1 MTPVA
6 VLAGGVGGAR
16 MAAGLA
22 AAVDDPAGLAGIV
35 NTGDDEE
42 FFGLHVSP
50 DLDTV
55 MYTLAGLVNPE
66 TGWGVAGD
74 TGHCLEALA
83 RYGEPTWF
91 YLGDRDLA
99 THILRTWWLRSGH
112 TLSQVTARLAR
123 RLGVQARI
131 LPMSDD
137 PVRTRVTVE
146 LDGSLQEVAFQTY
159 FVRHRAAPPVRQVRF
174 EGIERARP
182 APGVLEALREAE
194 AVVIA
199 PSNPIVSVGP
209 ILALP
214 GVREALAGRRRRV
227 AVSPLVAG
235 RTFKGPAADMMRSL
249 GLRPDAAGVAALYR
263 GLVDAFIIDPA
274 DEDLAPAI
282 EAMGIR
288 PVIAPIGL
296 QTEAERRQLA
306 GLVWRVAVEGG

>member
-1 MTPVA
+1 MTRVA

-22 AAVDDPAGLAGIV
+22 AALDEPEALTVVV

-55 MYTLAGLVNPE
+55 MYTLAGVVNPQ
-66 TGWGVAGD
+66 TGWGLEGD
-74 TGHCLEALA
+74 TAHCLEALA

-99 THILRTWWLRSGH
+99 THILRTWWLRSGR
-112 TLSQVTARLAR
+112 TLSQVTAELAR
-123 RLGVQARI
+123 RLGVRARI

-146 LDGSLQEVAFQTY
+146 LDGQEQELAFQAY
-159 FVRHRAAPPVRQVRF
+159 FVRYRATPPVRRVRF
-174 EGIERARP
+174 EGVERARP
-182 APGVLEALREAE
+182 AAGVVEALQDARV
-194 AVVIA
+194 VVIA
-199 PSNPIVSVGP
+199 PSNPIVSIGP

-214 GVREALAGRRRRV
+214 GVREALAGRRGRV

-235 RTFKGPAADMMRSL
+235 RTFKGPAAEMMRSL
-249 GLRPDAAGVAALYR
+249 GLRPDAAGVAELYR
-263 GLVDAFIIDPA
+263 GLVDAFLIDPA
-274 DEDLAPAI
+274 DEDLVPAI
-282 EAMGIR
+282 AALGIR
-288 PVIAPIGL
+288 PVVGPIGL
-296 QTEAERRQLA
+296 QTHVERR
-306 GLVWRVAVEGG
+306 RVAELALRVATEAA

>member
-1 MTPVA
+1 MTRVA

-22 AAVDDPAGLAGIV
+22 AAVDELAGLTVVV

-55 MYTLAGLVNPE
+55 MYTLAGQVNPE

-74 TGHCLEALA
+74 TDHCLQALA
-83 RYGEPTWF
+83 RYGQPTWF

-99 THILRTWWLRSGH
+99 THILRTWWLRSGR
-112 TLSQVTARLAR
+112 TLSQVTAELAR
-123 RLGVQARI
+123 RLGVKACI

-137 PVRTRVTVE
+137 PVRTRVTVKLRDEEHE
-146 LDGSLQEVAFQTY
+146 LAFQTY
-159 FVRHRAAPPVRQVRF
+159 FVRHRAALPVRKVRF

-182 APGVLEALREAE
+182 APGVLDALRDADV
-194 AVVIA
+194 VVIA

-214 GVREALAGRRRRV
+214 GVREVLAGRRRRV

-235 RTFKGPAADMMRSL
+235 RAFKGPAAEMMQAL

-263 GLVDAFIIDPA
+263 GLADAFIIDPA
-274 DEDLAPAI
+274 DEGLAPAI

-288 PVIAPIGL
+288 PVTAPIGL
-296 QTEAERRQLA
+296 QTEAERR
-306 GLVWRVAVEGG
+306 RVAALAVQVAAGSA